1 MYFFK
6 ILENTPEVPEIQSK
20 RKFEWN
26 EAINQVLSSKKS
38 KPMSTNKVM
47 KRVMNEYHSLNE
59 TTTKSQSD
67 LEKIFLKK
75 LRKMKNVVINNDKV
89 KLLEC

>member
-1 MYFFK
+1 
-6 ILENTPEVPEIQSK
+6 LG

-26 EAINQVLSSKKS
+26 VAINQVLQKKKN
-38 KPMSTNKVM
+38 KPMSISKVM

-59 TTTKSQSD
+59 TTKKSESK

-75 LRKMKNVVINNDKV
+75 LKKLKNVVITNDKV
-89 KLLEC
+89 QIIECY

>member
-1 MYFFK
+1 MS
-6 ILENTPEVPEIQSK
+6 EIQNG

-26 EAINQVLSSKKS
+26 EAITQVLQSKKN
-38 KPMSTNKVM
+38 KPISISKVM

-59 TTTKSQSD
+59 TSKKTENE

-75 LRKMKNVVINNDKV
+75 LKKMKNVQLDNDKAQ
-89 KLLEC
+89 LLDG

>member
-1 MYFFK
+1 MYFVK
-6 ILENTPEVPEIQSK
+6 ILESTPEVPEVQSG

-38 KPMSTNKVM
+38 MSTSKVM
-47 KRVMNEYHSLNE
+47 KRVMVEYHSLNE
-59 TTTKSQSD
+59 TTKKTQSELD
-67 LEKIFLKK
+67 KIFLKK
-75 LRKMKNVVINNDKV
+75 LKKMKNVVISNDKV